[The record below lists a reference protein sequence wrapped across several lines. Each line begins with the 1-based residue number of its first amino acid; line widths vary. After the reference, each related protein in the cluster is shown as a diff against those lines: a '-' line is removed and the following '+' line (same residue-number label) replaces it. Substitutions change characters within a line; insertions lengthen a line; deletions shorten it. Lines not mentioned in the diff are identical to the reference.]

1 MKTFPNILNNLIKE
15 SLDKFL
21 MKEALSSKVYH
32 FTSVKSAFNILKTNE
47 MFCQSSLATSSDDYS
62 DKYKFYV
69 SFTRVKSPKE
79 GFGYNSYKRK
89 SFARIEFD
97 GDKLNNNFNGRPVDY
112 WNNDSLTNKRK
123 YMKDV
128 TNQKAY
134 RYVPYDGND
143 NVDAKDM
150 GGVYKYDFKYPR
162 EDSPLYASFDGK
174 IYKKEQIIPDDIQHH
189 VFNEIEDRIQTNKPI
204 IENINKYITRVDI
217 LIDRNSENKDDIVY
231 ARNLSFSKFVFVY
244 DNMNDFIMQSENT
257 VNKEIQDDDSIE
269 SRIDLRNTLSTIGQ
283 SYCIELL
290 SSYLTLLTIDEHD
303 MNKKFK
309 LVSNILD
316 DGNLGKYKGK
326 VIKNI
331 SSHRWG
337 INIEDCI
344 NSLEASAQ
352 NTSKEPTREGQEVL
366 HFITSSMRKLGYKS
380 FRDMYRKIKERNSK
394 KEPKIDTESRRK
406 FTILEINNYNK
417 FDITDKKNVDFW
429 YILNMKK
436 RLSDRYTFFDNIIYE
451 MNHNGLIDKVR
462 GGEYTFTK
470 YCKNLAH
477 KNITLEDIDSIF
489 GKIGLTFQD
498 LFEMYGLTFSIETK
512 DLNYWDFLDER
523 INAPFPYK
531 NDDLWEQRHEYAMD
545 IFRIE

>member
-1 MKTFPNILNNLIKE
+1 MKIFPNILNNLIKE

-32 FTSVKSAFNILKTNE
+32 FTSIKSAFNILKTNE
-47 MFCQSSLATSSDDYS
+47 MFCQSSLATAADDYS

-79 GFGYNSYKRK
+79 GFGYNSYRRK

-97 GDKLNNNFNGRPVDY
+97 GDELNNNFSGRPVDY
-112 WNNDSLTNKRK
+112 WNSDSLTNKRK

-134 RYVPYDGND
+134 KYVPYDGND

-150 GGVYKYDFKYPR
+150 NGVYKYDFKYPK
-162 EDSPLYASFDGK
+162 ENSPMYASFDGK

-204 IENINKYITRVDI
+204 IENINKYIIRVDI
-217 LIDRNSENKDDIVY
+217 LIDRDSENKDDIVY

-283 SYCIELL
+283 SYYIELL
-290 SSYLTLLTIDEHD
+290 SSYLMLLTINEHD
-303 MNKKFK
+303 TNKKFK
-309 LVSNILD
+309 LVSNILEN
-316 DGNLGKYKGK
+316 GNLGKYKRD
-326 VIKNI
+326 VIKKI
-331 SSHRWG
+331 SSYRWG
-337 INIEDCI
+337 INIENCI

-352 NTSKEPTREGQEVL
+352 NISKNPTRQGQEAL

-380 FRDMYRKIKERNSK
+380 FRDMYRKIKEGNSK
-394 KEPKIDTESRRK
+394 KESKIDTESRRT
-406 FTILEINNYNK
+406 FTILETSYYK

-429 YILNMKK
+429 YILGMKE
-436 RLSDRYTFFDNIIYE
+436 RLSDRYYFFENIIDE
-451 MNHNGLIDKVR
+451 MARNGLIDKVR

-498 LFEMYGLTFSIETK
+498 LFEMYGLTFSIEAK
-512 DLNYWDFLDER
+512 DLNYWDFIDER
-523 INAPFPYK
+523 VNAPFPYK
-531 NDDLWEQRHEYAMD
+531 NDDLFEQRHEYAMD

>member
-1 MKTFPNILNNLIKE
+1 MKIFPNILNNLIKE

-32 FTSVKSAFNILKTNE
+32 FTSIKSAFNILKTNE
-47 MFCQSSLATSSDDYS
+47 MFCQSSLATSADDYS

-97 GDKLNNNFNGRPVDY
+97 GDKLNNNFSGRPVDY
-112 WNNDSLTNKRK
+112 WNCDSLTNKRK

-134 RYVPYDGND
+134 KYVPYDGND

-150 GGVYKYDFKYPR
+150 NGVYKYDFKYPR

-204 IENINKYITRVDI
+204 IEDINKYITRVDI
-217 LIDRNSENKDDIVY
+217 LIDRDSENKDDIVY
-231 ARNLSFSKFVFVY
+231 ARNLSFSKWVFVY
-244 DNMNDFIMQSENT
+244 DNMKDFIMQSENT

-290 SSYLTLLTIDEHD
+290 SSYLMLLTINERDT
-303 MNKKFK
+303 NKKFK
-309 LVSNILD
+309 LVSNILE
-316 DGNLGKYKGK
+316 DGNLGKYKRD
-326 VIKNI
+326 VIKKI
-331 SSHRWG
+331 SSYRWG
-337 INIEDCI
+337 VNIEDCI
-344 NSLEASAQ
+344 NSLKVSAQ
-352 NTSKEPTREGQEVL
+352 NISKNPTRQGQEVL
-366 HFITSSMRKLGYKS
+366 HFMTSSMRKLGYKS
-380 FRDMYRKIKERNSK
+380 FIDMYRKIKEGNSK
-394 KEPKIDTESRRK
+394 KEPKIDTESRRT
-406 FTILEINNYNK
+406 FTILKTSYYK
-417 FDITDKKNVDFW
+417 FDITDEKNVDFW
-429 YILNMKK
+429 YILDMKE
-436 RLSDRYTFFDNIIYE
+436 RLSDRYYFFENIIDE
-451 MNHNGLIDKVR
+451 MARNGLIDKVR

-477 KNITLEDIDSIF
+477 KNITLGDIDSIF

-512 DLNYWDFLDER
+512 DLNYWDFIDER
-523 INAPFPYK
+523 VNAPFPYK

-545 IFRIE
+545 IFKIE

>member
-1 MKTFPNILNNLIKE
+1 MKIFPNILNNLIKE

-32 FTSVKSAFNILKTNE
+32 FTSIKSAFNILKTNE
-47 MFCQSSLATSSDDYS
+47 MFCQSSLATSADDYS

-79 GFGYNSYKRK
+79 GFGYNSYKSS

-97 GDKLNNNFNGRPVDY
+97 GDKLNNNFSGRPVDY
-112 WNNDSLTNKRK
+112 WNCDSLTNKRK

-134 RYVPYDGND
+134 KYVPYDGND

-150 GGVYKYDFKYPR
+150 NGVYKYDFKYPR

-204 IENINKYITRVDI
+204 IEDINKYITRVDI
-217 LIDRNSENKDDIVY
+217 LIDRDSENKDDIVY
-231 ARNLSFSKFVFVY
+231 ARNLSFSKWVFVY
-244 DNMNDFIMQSENT
+244 DNMKDFIMQSENT

-290 SSYLTLLTIDEHD
+290 SSYLMLLTINERDT
-303 MNKKFK
+303 NKKFK
-309 LVSNILD
+309 LVSNILE
-316 DGNLGKYKGK
+316 DGNLGKYKRD
-326 VIKNI
+326 VIKKI
-331 SSHRWG
+331 SSYRWG
-337 INIEDCI
+337 VNIEDCI
-344 NSLEASAQ
+344 TSLKVSAQ

-380 FRDMYRKIKERNSK
+380 FRDMYIKIKERNSK
-394 KEPKIDTESRRK
+394 KEPKIDTESRRT
-406 FTILEINNYNK
+406 FTILETSYYK
-417 FDITDKKNVDFW
+417 FDITDEKNVDFW
-429 YILNMKK
+429 YILGMKE
-436 RLSDRYTFFDNIIYE
+436 RLSDRYYFFENIIYE
-451 MNHNGLIDKVR
+451 MVRNGLIDKVR

-477 KNITLEDIDSIF
+477 KNITLGDIDSIF

-512 DLNYWDFLDER
+512 DLNYWDFIDER
-523 INAPFPYK
+523 VNAPFPYK

-545 IFRIE
+545 VFRIE

>member
-1 MKTFPNILNNLIKE
+1 MKIFPNILNNLIKE

-32 FTSVKSAFNILKTNE
+32 FTSIKSAFNILKTNE
-47 MFCQSSLATSSDDYS
+47 MFCQSSLATSADDYS

-134 RYVPYDGND
+134 RYVPYDGNN

-150 GGVYKYDFKYPR
+150 DGVYKYDFKYPR
-162 EDSPLYASFDGK
+162 EDSPLYARFDGK

-217 LIDRNSENKDDIVY
+217 LIDRDSENKDDIVY
-231 ARNLSFSKFVFVY
+231 ARHLSFSKFVFVY
-244 DNMNDFIMQSENT
+244 DNMKDFIMQSENT

-283 SYCIELL
+283 SYYIELL
-290 SSYLTLLTIDEHD
+290 SSYLMLLTINERDT
-303 MNKKFK
+303 NKKFK
-309 LVSNILD
+309 LVSNILE
-316 DGNLGKYKGK
+316 DGNLGKYKRD
-326 VIKNI
+326 VIKKI
-331 SSHRWG
+331 SSYRWG
-337 INIEDCI
+337 VNIEDCI
-344 NSLEASAQ
+344 TSLKVSAQ
-352 NTSKEPTREGQEVL
+352 NISKNPTRQGQEVL
-366 HFITSSMRKLGYKS
+366 HFMTSSMRKLGYKS
-380 FRDMYRKIKERNSK
+380 FRDMYIKIKEGNSK
-394 KEPKIDTESRRK
+394 KESKIDTESRRT
-406 FTILEINNYNK
+406 FTILETGYYK
-417 FDITDKKNVDFW
+417 FDITDEKNVDFW
-429 YILNMKK
+429 YILGMKE
-436 RLSDRYTFFDNIIYE
+436 RLSDRYYFFENIIDE
-451 MNHNGLIDKVR
+451 MVRNGLIDKVR

-477 KNITLEDIDSIF
+477 KNITLGDIDSIF

-498 LFEMYGLTFSIETK
+498 LFEMYGITFSIETK
-512 DLNYWDFLDER
+512 DLNYWDFIDER

>member
-32 FTSVKSAFNILKTNE
+32 FTSIKSVFNILKTNE

-79 GFGYNSYKRK
+79 GFGYNSYKSS

-97 GDKLNNNFNGRPVDY
+97 GDKLNNNFSGRPVDY

-134 RYVPYDGND
+134 KYVPYDGND

-217 LIDRNSENKDDIVY
+217 LIDRNSGSKDEIVY

-244 DNMNDFIMQSENT
+244 DNMKDFIMQSENT
-257 VNKEIQDDDSIE
+257 VNKEIQNDKSIE
-269 SRIDLRNTLSTIGQ
+269 NKIDLYKNVLRWSQND
-283 SYCIELL
+283 YIELL
-290 SSYLTLLTIDEHD
+290 SSYLMLLTIDEYD

-344 NSLEASAQ
+344 NSLKSYAQ

-380 FRDMYRKIKERNSK
+380 FIDMYRKIKERNSK
-394 KEPKIDTESRRK
+394 KEPKIDTESRRT
-406 FTILEINNYNK
+406 FTILKIDYNK

-462 GGEYTFTK
+462 GGEYKFTK

-489 GKIGLTFQD
+489 GKIGLTFKD

-512 DLNYWDFLDER
+512 YLNYWDLLDER
-523 INAPFPYK
+523 VNAPFQYK

>member
-1 MKTFPNILNNLIKE
+1 MKIFPNILNNLIKE

-32 FTSVKSAFNILKTNE
+32 FTSIKSAFNILKTNE
-47 MFCQSSLATSSDDYS
+47 MFCQSSLATSADDYS

-150 GGVYKYDFKYPR
+150 DGVYKYDFKYPR
-162 EDSPLYASFDGK
+162 EDSPLYARFDGK

-217 LIDRNSENKDDIVY
+217 LIDRDSENKDDIVY
-231 ARNLSFSKFVFVY
+231 ARNLSFSKWVFVY
-244 DNMNDFIMQSENT
+244 DNMKDFIMQSENT

-283 SYCIELL
+283 SYYIELL
-290 SSYLTLLTIDEHD
+290 SSYLMLLTINERDT
-303 MNKKFK
+303 NKKFK
-309 LVSNILD
+309 LVSNILE
-316 DGNLGKYKGK
+316 DGNLGKYKRD
-326 VIKNI
+326 VIKKI
-331 SSHRWG
+331 SSYRWG
-337 INIEDCI
+337 VNIEDCI
-344 NSLEASAQ
+344 TSLKVSAQ
-352 NTSKEPTREGQEVL
+352 NISKNPTRQGQEVL
-366 HFITSSMRKLGYKS
+366 HFMTSSMRKLGYKS
-380 FRDMYRKIKERNSK
+380 FRDMYIKIKEGNSK
-394 KEPKIDTESRRK
+394 KESKIDTESRRT
-406 FTILEINNYNK
+406 FTILETSYYK

-429 YILNMKK
+429 YILDMKE
-436 RLSDRYTFFDNIIYE
+436 RLSDRYYFFENIIDE
-451 MNHNGLIDKVR
+451 MVRNGLIDKVR

-498 LFEMYGLTFSIETK
+498 LFEMYGITFSIETK
-512 DLNYWDFLDER
+512 DLNYWDFIDER
-523 INAPFPYK
+523 VNAPFPYK
-531 NDDLWEQRHEYAMD
+531 NDDLWEQRREYAMD

>member
-32 FTSVKSAFNILKTNE
+32 FTSIKSVFNILKTNE
-47 MFCQSSLATSSDDYS
+47 MFCQSSLATSADDYS

-79 GFGYNSYKRK
+79 GFGYNSYKSS

-97 GDKLNNNFNGRPVDY
+97 GDKLNNNFSGRPVDY

-134 RYVPYDGND
+134 KYVPYDGND

-162 EDSPLYASFDGK
+162 EDSPLYARFDGK
-174 IYKKEQIIPDDIQHH
+174 IYKKEQIIPNEIQHH
-189 VFNEIEDRIQTNKPI
+189 IFNEIEDRIQTNKPI

-244 DNMNDFIMQSENT
+244 DNIKDFIMQSENT
-257 VNKEIQDDDSIE
+257 VNKEIQNDESIE
-269 SRIDLRNTLSTIGQ
+269 NKIDLYKNVLRLSQNDYIG
-283 SYCIELL
+283 LL
-290 SSYLTLLTIDEHD
+290 SSYLMLLTIDEHD

-344 NSLEASAQ
+344 TSLEASAQ

-380 FRDMYRKIKERNSK
+380 FRDMYIKIKERNSK
-394 KEPKIDTESRRK
+394 KEPKIDTESRRT
-406 FTILEINNYNK
+406 FTILKIDYNK

-512 DLNYWDFLDER
+512 YLNYWDFLDER
-523 INAPFPYK
+523 VNAPFPYK

>member
-1 MKTFPNILNNLIKE
+1 MKIFPNILNNLIKE

-32 FTSVKSAFNILKTNE
+32 FTSIKSAFNILKTNE
-47 MFCQSSLATSSDDYS
+47 MFCQSSLATASDDYS

-134 RYVPYDGND
+134 KYVPYDGND

-150 GGVYKYDFKYPR
+150 NGVYNYDFKYPK

-174 IYKKEQIIPDDIQHH
+174 IYKKEQIIPNEIQHH
-189 VFNEIEDRIQTNKPI
+189 IFNETEDRIQTNKPI

-244 DNMNDFIMQSENT
+244 DNMKDFIMQSENT
-257 VNKEIQDDDSIE
+257 VNKEIQNDESIE
-269 SRIDLRNTLSTIGQ
+269 NKIDLYKNVLRLSQNDYIG
-283 SYCIELL
+283 LL
-290 SSYLTLLTIDEHD
+290 SSYLMLLTIDEQD

-316 DGNLGKYKGK
+316 NGNLGKYKGK

-512 DLNYWDFLDER
+512 DLDYWDFLDER
-523 INAPFPYK
+523 VNAPFQYK
-531 NDDLWEQRHEYAMD
+531 NDDLWEQRREYAMD

>member
-1 MKTFPNILNNLIKE
+1 MKIFPNILNNLIKE

-32 FTSVKSAFNILKTNE
+32 FTSIKSVFNILNTNE
-47 MFCQSSLATSSDDYS
+47 MFCQSSLATSADDYS

-79 GFGYNSYKRK
+79 GFGYNSYKSS

-97 GDKLNNNFNGRPVDY
+97 GDKLNNNFSGRPVDY
-112 WNNDSLTNKRK
+112 WNNDALTCKRK

-134 RYVPYDGND
+134 KYVPYDGND

-150 GGVYKYDFKYPR
+150 NGVYKYDFKYPR

-174 IYKKEQIIPDDIQHH
+174 IYKKEQIIPDNIQHH

-217 LIDRNSENKDDIVY
+217 LIDRDSENKDDIVY
-231 ARNLSFSKFVFVY
+231 ARSLSFSKFVFVY
-244 DNMNDFIMQSENT
+244 DNMKDFIMQSENT
-257 VNKEIQDDDSIE
+257 VNKEIQNDESIE
-269 SRIDLRNTLSTIGQ
+269 NKIDLYKNVLRLSQ
-283 SYCIELL
+283 NNYIELL
-290 SSYLTLLTIDEHD
+290 SSYLMLLTIDEHD

-326 VIKNI
+326 VIKKI

-337 INIEDCI
+337 INIEDCK
-344 NSLEASAQ
+344 NSLEAYAQ

-380 FRDMYRKIKERNSK
+380 FRDMYRKIKEGNSK
-394 KEPKIDTESRRK
+394 KEPKIDTESRRT
-406 FTILEINNYNK
+406 FTILKTSYYK
-417 FDITDKKNVDFW
+417 FDITDEKNVDFW
-429 YILNMKK
+429 YILGMKE
-436 RLSDRYTFFDNIIYE
+436 RLSDRYYFFENIIDE
-451 MNHNGLIDKVR
+451 MVRNGLIDKVR

-512 DLNYWDFLDER
+512 DLNYWDFIDER
-523 INAPFPYK
+523 VNAPFPYK

-545 IFRIE
+545 VFRIE

>member
-1 MKTFPNILNNLIKE
+1 MKIFPNILNNLIKE

-32 FTSVKSAFNILKTNE
+32 FTSIKSAFNILKTNE
-47 MFCQSSLATSSDDYS
+47 MFCQSSLATSADDYS

-150 GGVYKYDFKYPR
+150 DGVYKYDFKYPR

-217 LIDRNSENKDDIVY
+217 LIDRDSENKDDIVY

-244 DNMNDFIMQSENT
+244 DNMDDFIMQSENT

-290 SSYLTLLTIDEHD
+290 SSYLMLLTINERDT
-303 MNKKFK
+303 NKKFK
-309 LVSNILD
+309 LVSNILE
-316 DGNLGKYKGK
+316 DGNLGKYKRD
-326 VIKNI
+326 VIKKI
-331 SSHRWG
+331 SSYRWG
-337 INIEDCI
+337 VNIEDCI
-344 NSLEASAQ
+344 TSLKVSAQ
-352 NTSKEPTREGQEVL
+352 NISKNPTRQGQEVL
-366 HFITSSMRKLGYKS
+366 HFMTSSMRKLGYKS
-380 FRDMYRKIKERNSK
+380 FRDMYIKIKEGNSK
-394 KEPKIDTESRRK
+394 KESKIDTESRRT
-406 FTILEINNYNK
+406 FTILETSYYK
-417 FDITDKKNVDFW
+417 FDITDEKNVDFW
-429 YILNMKK
+429 YILGMKE
-436 RLSDRYTFFDNIIYE
+436 RLSDRYYFFENIIYA
-451 MNHNGLIDKVR
+451 MVRNGLIDKVR

-545 IFRIE
+545 VFRIE

>member
-1 MKTFPNILNNLIKE
+1 MKIFPNILNNLIKE

-32 FTSVKSAFNILKTNE
+32 FTSIKSAFNILKTNE
-47 MFCQSSLATSSDDYS
+47 MFCQSSLATSADDYS

-134 RYVPYDGND
+134 KYVPYDGND

-150 GGVYKYDFKYPR
+150 NGVYKYDFKYPK
-162 EDSPLYASFDGK
+162 EDSPMYASFDGK

-217 LIDRNSENKDDIVY
+217 LIDRNSGSKDEIVY

-244 DNMNDFIMQSENT
+244 DNMKDFIMQSENT
-257 VNKEIQDDDSIE
+257 VNKEIQNDESIE
-269 SRIDLRNTLSTIGQ
+269 NKIDLYKNVLRWSQNDYIG
-283 SYCIELL
+283 LL
-290 SSYLTLLTIDEHD
+290 SSYLMLLTIDEHD

-309 LVSNILD
+309 LVSNILE
-316 DGNLGKYKGK
+316 DGNLGKYKRD
-326 VIKNI
+326 VIKKI
-331 SSHRWG
+331 SSYRWG
-337 INIEDCI
+337 VNIEDCI
-344 NSLEASAQ
+344 TSLKVSAQ
-352 NTSKEPTREGQEVL
+352 NISKNPTRQGQEVL
-366 HFITSSMRKLGYKS
+366 HFMTSSMRKLGYKS
-380 FRDMYRKIKERNSK
+380 FIDMYRKIKEGNSK
-394 KEPKIDTESRRK
+394 KESKIDTESRRT
-406 FTILEINNYNK
+406 FTILKTSYYK
-417 FDITDKKNVDFW
+417 FDITDEKNVDFW
-429 YILNMKK
+429 YILDMKE
-436 RLSDRYTFFDNIIYE
+436 RLSDRYYFFENIIDE
-451 MNHNGLIDKVR
+451 MARNGLIDKVR

-477 KNITLEDIDSIF
+477 KNITLGDIDSIF

-498 LFEMYGLTFSIETK
+498 LFEMYGITFSIETK

-523 INAPFPYK
+523 VNAPFPYK

-545 IFRIE
+545 VFRIE

>member
-32 FTSVKSAFNILKTNE
+32 FTSIKSVFNILKTNE
-47 MFCQSSLATSSDDYS
+47 MFCQSSLATSADDYS

-79 GFGYNSYKRK
+79 GFGYNSYKSS

-97 GDKLNNNFNGRPVDY
+97 GDKLNNNFSGRPVDY
-112 WNNDSLTNKRK
+112 WNSDELAGKRK

-128 TNQKAY
+128 TNQKGY
-134 RYVPYDGND
+134 KYVPYDGND

-150 GGVYKYDFKYPR
+150 NGVYNYDFKYPK

-217 LIDRNSENKDDIVY
+217 LIDRDSENKDDIVY

-244 DNMNDFIMQSENT
+244 DNMKDFIMQSENT
-257 VNKEIQDDDSIE
+257 VNKEIQNDESIE
-269 SRIDLRNTLSTIGQ
+269 NKIDLYKNVLRLSQNDYIG
-283 SYCIELL
+283 LL
-290 SSYLTLLTIDEHD
+290 SSYLMLLTIDEYD

-326 VIKNI
+326 VIKKI

-344 NSLEASAQ
+344 NSLKASAQ

-436 RLSDRYTFFDNIIYE
+436 RLSDRYTFFDNVIYE

>member
-32 FTSVKSAFNILKTNE
+32 FTSIKSVFNILKTNE
-47 MFCQSSLATSSDDYS
+47 MFCQSSLATLADDYS
-62 DKYKFYV
+62 DKYKFYI

-79 GFGYNSYKRK
+79 GFGYNSYKSS

-97 GDKLNNNFNGRPVDY
+97 GDKLNNNFSGRPVDY

-134 RYVPYDGND
+134 KYVPYDGND

-174 IYKKEQIIPDDIQHH
+174 IYKKEQIIPNEIQHH

-217 LIDRNSENKDDIVY
+217 LIDRNSGSKDEIVY

-244 DNMNDFIMQSENT
+244 DNMKDFIMQSENT
-257 VNKEIQDDDSIE
+257 VNKEIQNDESIE
-269 SRIDLRNTLSTIGQ
+269 NKIDLYKNVLRLSQNDYIG
-283 SYCIELL
+283 LL
-290 SSYLTLLTIDEHD
+290 SSYLMLLTIDEHD

-326 VIKNI
+326 VIKKI

-394 KEPKIDTESRRK
+394 KEPKIDTESRRT
-406 FTILEINNYNK
+406 FTILKIDYNK

-489 GKIGLTFQD
+489 GKIGLTFKD

-512 DLNYWDFLDER
+512 YLNYWDLLDER
-523 INAPFPYK
+523 VNAPFPYK
-531 NDDLWEQRHEYAMD
+531 NDDLWNQRHEYAMD

>member
-1 MKTFPNILNNLIKE
+1 MKIFPNILNNLIKE

-32 FTSVKSAFNILKTNE
+32 FTSIKSAFNILKTNE
-47 MFCQSSLATSSDDYS
+47 MFCQSSLATSADDYS

-150 GGVYKYDFKYPR
+150 DGVYKYDFKYPK
-162 EDSPLYASFDGK
+162 EDSPMYASFGGK

-217 LIDRNSENKDDIVY
+217 LIDRDSENKDDIVY
-231 ARNLSFSKFVFVY
+231 ARNLSFSKWVFVY
-244 DNMNDFIMQSENT
+244 DNMKDFIMQSENT

-283 SYCIELL
+283 SYYIELL
-290 SSYLTLLTIDEHD
+290 SSYLMLLTINERDT
-303 MNKKFK
+303 NKKFK
-309 LVSNILD
+309 LVSNILE
-316 DGNLGKYKGK
+316 DGNLGKYKRD
-326 VIKNI
+326 VIKKI
-331 SSHRWG
+331 SSYRWG
-337 INIEDCI
+337 VNIEDCI
-344 NSLEASAQ
+344 NSLKVSAQ
-352 NTSKEPTREGQEVL
+352 NISKNPTRQGQEVL
-366 HFITSSMRKLGYKS
+366 HFMTSSMRKLGYKS
-380 FRDMYRKIKERNSK
+380 FIDMYRKIKEGNSK
-394 KEPKIDTESRRK
+394 KESKIDTESRRT
-406 FTILEINNYNK
+406 FTILKTSYYK
-417 FDITDKKNVDFW
+417 FDITDEKNVDFW
-429 YILNMKK
+429 YILDMKE
-436 RLSDRYTFFDNIIYE
+436 RLSDRYYFFENIIDE
-451 MNHNGLIDKVR
+451 MVRNGLIDKVR

-477 KNITLEDIDSIF
+477 KNITLGDIDSIF

-498 LFEMYGLTFSIETK
+498 LFEMYGITFSIETK

-523 INAPFPYK
+523 VNAPFPYK

-545 IFRIE
+545 VFRIE

>member
-32 FTSVKSAFNILKTNE
+32 FTSIKSAFNILKTNE

-62 DKYKFYV
+62 DKYKFYI

-79 GFGYNSYKRK
+79 GFGYNSYKSS

-97 GDKLNNNFNGRPVDY
+97 GDKLNNNFSGRPVDY
-112 WNNDSLTNKRK
+112 WNSDALSGKRK

-134 RYVPYDGND
+134 KYVPYDGND

-150 GGVYKYDFKYPR
+150 NGLNKYEFKYPI

-174 IYKKEQIIPDDIQHH
+174 IYKKEQIIPNEIQHH

-217 LIDRNSENKDDIVY
+217 LIDRNSGSKDEIVY

-244 DNMNDFIMQSENT
+244 DNMKDFIMQSENT

-283 SYCIELL
+283 SYYIELL
-290 SSYLTLLTIDEHD
+290 SNYLMLLTIDEYD

-326 VIKNI
+326 VIKKI

-344 NSLEASAQ
+344 TSLKVSAQ

-380 FRDMYRKIKERNSK
+380 FIDMYRKIKERNSK
-394 KEPKIDTESRRK
+394 KEPKIDTESRRT
-406 FTILEINNYNK
+406 FTILKIDYNK

-462 GGEYTFTK
+462 GGEYKFTK

-489 GKIGLTFQD
+489 GKIGLTFKD

-512 DLNYWDFLDER
+512 YLNYWDLLDER
-523 INAPFPYK
+523 VNAPFPYK

-545 IFRIE
+545 IFRME

>member
-1 MKTFPNILNNLIKE
+1 MKIFPNILNNLIKE

-21 MKEALSSKVYH
+21 MNEALSSKVYH
-32 FTSVKSAFNILKTNE
+32 FTSIKSAFNILKTNE
-47 MFCQSSLATSSDDYS
+47 MFCQSSLATSADDYS

-134 RYVPYDGND
+134 KYVPYDGND

-150 GGVYKYDFKYPR
+150 DGVYKYDFKYPR

-217 LIDRNSENKDDIVY
+217 LIDRDSENKDDIVY
-231 ARNLSFSKFVFVY
+231 ARNLSFSKWVFVY
-244 DNMNDFIMQSENT
+244 DNMDDFIMQSENT

-290 SSYLTLLTIDEHD
+290 SSYLMLLTIDERD
-303 MNKKFK
+303 TNKKFK
-309 LVSNILD
+309 LVSNILE
-316 DGNLGKYKGK
+316 DGNLGKYKRD
-326 VIKNI
+326 VIKKI
-331 SSHRWG
+331 SSYRWG
-337 INIEDCI
+337 VNIEDCI
-344 NSLEASAQ
+344 TSLKVSAQ
-352 NTSKEPTREGQEVL
+352 NISKNPTRQGQEVL
-366 HFITSSMRKLGYKS
+366 HFMTSSMRKLGYKS
-380 FRDMYRKIKERNSK
+380 FRDMYIKIKEGNSK
-394 KEPKIDTESRRK
+394 KESKIDTESRRT
-406 FTILEINNYNK
+406 FTILETSYYK

-429 YILNMKK
+429 YILDMKE
-436 RLSDRYTFFDNIIYE
+436 RLSDRYYFFENIIYE
-451 MNHNGLIDKVR
+451 MVRNGLIDKVR

-477 KNITLEDIDSIF
+477 KNITLGDIDSIF

-512 DLNYWDFLDER
+512 DLNYWDFIDER

-545 IFRIE
+545 VFRIE

>member
-1 MKTFPNILNNLIKE
+1 MKIFPNILNNLIKE

-32 FTSVKSAFNILKTNE
+32 FTSIKSAFNILKTNE
-47 MFCQSSLATSSDDYS
+47 MFCQSSLATSADDYS

-150 GGVYKYDFKYPR
+150 NGLNDYEFKYPK
-162 EDSPLYASFDGK
+162 EDSPMYASFDGK

-217 LIDRNSENKDDIVY
+217 LIDRDSENKDDIVY
-231 ARNLSFSKFVFVY
+231 ARNLSFSKWVFVY

-283 SYCIELL
+283 SYYIELL
-290 SSYLTLLTIDEHD
+290 SSYLMLLTINERDT
-303 MNKKFK
+303 NKKFK
-309 LVSNILD
+309 LVSNILE
-316 DGNLGKYKGK
+316 DGNLGKYKRD
-326 VIKNI
+326 VIKKI
-331 SSHRWG
+331 SSYRWG
-337 INIEDCI
+337 VNIEDCI
-344 NSLEASAQ
+344 TSLKVSAQ
-352 NTSKEPTREGQEVL
+352 NISKNPTRQGQEVL
-366 HFITSSMRKLGYKS
+366 HFMTSSMRKLGYKS
-380 FRDMYRKIKERNSK
+380 FIDMYRKIKEGNSK
-394 KEPKIDTESRRK
+394 KESKIDTESRRT
-406 FTILEINNYNK
+406 FTILETSYYK
-417 FDITDKKNVDFW
+417 FDITDEKNVDFW
-429 YILNMKK
+429 YILGMKE
-436 RLSDRYTFFDNIIYE
+436 RLSDRYYFFENIIYE
-451 MNHNGLIDKVR
+451 MVRNGLIDKVR

-498 LFEMYGLTFSIETK
+498 LFEMYGITFSIETK
-512 DLNYWDFLDER
+512 DLNYWDFIDER
-523 INAPFPYK
+523 VNAPFPYK

>member
-32 FTSVKSAFNILKTNE
+32 FTSIKSAFNILKTNE

-62 DKYKFYV
+62 DKYKFYI

-79 GFGYNSYKRK
+79 GFGYNSYKSS

-97 GDKLNNNFNGRPVDY
+97 GDKLNNNFSGRPVDY
-112 WNNDSLTNKRK
+112 WNSDALSGKRK

-134 RYVPYDGND
+134 KYVPYDGND

-150 GGVYKYDFKYPR
+150 NGLNKYEFKYPI
-162 EDSPLYASFDGK
+162 EDSPMYASFDGK
-174 IYKKEQIIPDDIQHH
+174 IYKKEQIIPNEIQHH

-217 LIDRNSENKDDIVY
+217 LIDRNSGSKDEIVY

-244 DNMNDFIMQSENT
+244 DNMKDFIMQSENT
-257 VNKEIQDDDSIE
+257 VNKEIQNDESIE
-269 SRIDLRNTLSTIGQ
+269 NKIDLYKNVLRWSQNE
-283 SYCIELL
+283 YIELL
-290 SSYLTLLTIDEHD
+290 SSYLMLLTIDEHD

-337 INIEDCI
+337 IDIEDCI
-344 NSLEASAQ
+344 TSLKVSAQ

-380 FRDMYRKIKERNSK
+380 FRDMYIKIKEGNSK
-394 KEPKIDTESRRK
+394 KESKIDTESKRT
-406 FTILEINNYNK
+406 FTILKIDYNK

-523 INAPFPYK
+523 VNAPFPYK
-531 NDDLWEQRHEYAMD
+531 NDDLWKQRHEYAMD
-545 IFRIE
+545 AFRIE

>member
-32 FTSVKSAFNILKTNE
+32 FTSIKSVFNILKTNE
-47 MFCQSSLATSSDDYS
+47 MFCQSSLATEADDYS
-62 DKYKFYV
+62 DKYKFYI

-79 GFGYNSYKRK
+79 GFGYNSYKSS

-97 GDKLNNNFNGRPVDY
+97 GDKLNNNFSGRPVDY
-112 WNNDSLTNKRK
+112 WNSDALDGKRK

-150 GGVYKYDFKYPR
+150 DGVYKYDFKYPR

-217 LIDRNSENKDDIVY
+217 LIDRDSENKDDIVY
-231 ARNLSFSKFVFVY
+231 ARNLSFSKWVFVY
-244 DNMNDFIMQSENT
+244 DNMKDFIMQSENT

-283 SYCIELL
+283 SYYIELL
-290 SSYLTLLTIDEHD
+290 SSYLMLLTINERDT
-303 MNKKFK
+303 NKKFK
-309 LVSNILD
+309 LVSNILE
-316 DGNLGKYKGK
+316 DGNLGKYKRD
-326 VIKNI
+326 VIKKI
-331 SSHRWG
+331 SSYRWG
-337 INIEDCI
+337 VNIEDCI
-344 NSLEASAQ
+344 TSLKVSAQ
-352 NTSKEPTREGQEVL
+352 NISKEPTREGQEVL
-366 HFITSSMRKLGYKS
+366 HFMTSSMRKLGYKS
-380 FRDMYRKIKERNSK
+380 FRDMYIKIKEGNPK
-394 KEPKIDTESRRK
+394 KESKIDTESRRT
-406 FTILEINNYNK
+406 FTILETSYYK
-417 FDITDKKNVDFW
+417 FDITDENNVDFW
-429 YILNMKK
+429 YILDMKE
-436 RLSDRYTFFDNIIYE
+436 RLSDRYYFFENIIDE
-451 MNHNGLIDKVR
+451 MVRNGLIDKVR

-477 KNITLEDIDSIF
+477 KNITLGDIDSIF

-512 DLNYWDFLDER
+512 DLNYWDFIDER
-523 INAPFPYK
+523 VNAPFPYK

-545 IFRIE
+545 VFRIE

>member
-1 MKTFPNILNNLIKE
+1 MKIFPNILNNLIKE

-32 FTSVKSAFNILKTNE
+32 FTSIKSAFNILKTNE
-47 MFCQSSLATSSDDYS
+47 MFCQSSLATSADDYS

-134 RYVPYDGND
+134 KYVPYGGND

-150 GGVYKYDFKYPR
+150 NGVYKYDFKYPK
-162 EDSPLYASFDGK
+162 EDSPLYASFGGK

-217 LIDRNSENKDDIVY
+217 LIDRDSENKDDIVY

-283 SYCIELL
+283 SYYIELL
-290 SSYLTLLTIDEHD
+290 SSYLMLLTINERDT
-303 MNKKFK
+303 NKKFK
-309 LVSNILD
+309 LVSNILE
-316 DGNLGKYKGK
+316 DGNLGKYKRD
-326 VIKNI
+326 VIKKI
-331 SSHRWG
+331 SSYRWG
-337 INIEDCI
+337 VNIEDCI
-344 NSLEASAQ
+344 TSLKVSAQ
-352 NTSKEPTREGQEVL
+352 NISKNPTRQGQEVL
-366 HFITSSMRKLGYKS
+366 HFMTSSMRKLGYKS
-380 FRDMYRKIKERNSK
+380 FIDMYRKIKEGNSK
-394 KEPKIDTESRRK
+394 KESKIDTESRRT
-406 FTILEINNYNK
+406 FTILETSYYK
-417 FDITDKKNVDFW
+417 FDITDEKNVDFW
-429 YILNMKK
+429 YILDMKK
-436 RLSDRYTFFDNIIYE
+436 RLSDRYYFFENIIDE
-451 MNHNGLIDKVR
+451 MVRNGLIDKVR

-477 KNITLEDIDSIF
+477 KNITLGDIDSIF

-498 LFEMYGLTFSIETK
+498 LFEMYGITFSIETK
-512 DLNYWDFLDER
+512 DLNYWDFIDER
-523 INAPFPYK
+523 VNAPFPYK

-545 IFRIE
+545 VFRIE

>member
-1 MKTFPNILNNLIKE
+1 MKIFPNILNNLIKE

-32 FTSVKSAFNILKTNE
+32 FTSIKSAFNILKTNE
-47 MFCQSSLATSSDDYS
+47 MFCQSSLATSADDYS

-79 GFGYNSYKRK
+79 GFGYNSYRRK

-112 WNNDSLTNKRK
+112 WNSDSLTNKRK

-150 GGVYKYDFKYPR
+150 DGVYKYDFKYPK

-217 LIDRNSENKDDIVY
+217 LIDRDSENKDDIVY
-231 ARNLSFSKFVFVY
+231 ARNLSFSKWVFVY

-283 SYCIELL
+283 SYYIELL
-290 SSYLTLLTIDEHD
+290 SSYLMLLTINERDT
-303 MNKKFK
+303 NKKFK
-309 LVSNILD
+309 LVSNILE
-316 DGNLGKYKGK
+316 DGNLGKYKRD
-326 VIKNI
+326 VIKKI
-331 SSHRWG
+331 SSYRWG
-337 INIEDCI
+337 VNIEDCI
-344 NSLEASAQ
+344 NSLKVSAQ
-352 NTSKEPTREGQEVL
+352 NISKNPTRQGQEVL
-366 HFITSSMRKLGYKS
+366 HFMTSSMRKLGYKS
-380 FRDMYRKIKERNSK
+380 FIDMYRKIKEGNSK
-394 KEPKIDTESRRK
+394 KESKIDTESRRT
-406 FTILEINNYNK
+406 FTILETSYYK
-417 FDITDKKNVDFW
+417 FDITDEKNVDFW
-429 YILNMKK
+429 YILGMKE
-436 RLSDRYTFFDNIIYE
+436 RLSDRYYFFENIIDE
-451 MNHNGLIDKVR
+451 MVRNGLIDKVR

-498 LFEMYGLTFSIETK
+498 LFEMYGITFSIETK

-523 INAPFPYK
+523 VNAPFPYK

-545 IFRIE
+545 VFRIE

>member
-1 MKTFPNILNNLIKE
+1 MKIFPNILNNLIKE
-15 SLDKFL
+15 SLYKFL

-32 FTSVKSAFNILKTNE
+32 FTSIKSAFNILKTNE
-47 MFCQSSLATSSDDYS
+47 MFCQSSLATSADDYS

-150 GGVYKYDFKYPR
+150 NGVYKYDFKYPK

-217 LIDRNSENKDDIVY
+217 LIDRDSENKDDIVY
-231 ARNLSFSKFVFVY
+231 ARNLSFSKWVFVY
-244 DNMNDFIMQSENT
+244 DNMKDFIMQSENT

-283 SYCIELL
+283 SYYIELL
-290 SSYLTLLTIDEHD
+290 SSYLMLLTINERDT
-303 MNKKFK
+303 NKKFK
-309 LVSNILD
+309 LVSNILE
-316 DGNLGKYKGK
+316 DGNLGKYKRD
-326 VIKNI
+326 VIKKI
-331 SSHRWG
+331 SSYRWG
-337 INIEDCI
+337 VNIEDCI
-344 NSLEASAQ
+344 TSLKVSAQ
-352 NTSKEPTREGQEVL
+352 NISKNPTRQGQEVL
-366 HFITSSMRKLGYKS
+366 HFMTSSMRKLGYKS
-380 FRDMYRKIKERNSK
+380 FRDMYIKIKEGNSK
-394 KEPKIDTESRRK
+394 KESKIDTESRRT
-406 FTILEINNYNK
+406 FTILETSYYK
-417 FDITDKKNVDFW
+417 FDITDEKNVDFW
-429 YILNMKK
+429 YILDMKE
-436 RLSDRYTFFDNIIYE
+436 RLSDRYYFFENIIDE
-451 MNHNGLIDKVR
+451 MVRNGLIDKVR

-477 KNITLEDIDSIF
+477 KNITLGDIDSIF

-498 LFEMYGLTFSIETK
+498 LFEMYGITFSIETK
-512 DLNYWDFLDER
+512 NLNYWDFLDER
-523 INAPFPYK
+523 VNAPFPYK

-545 IFRIE
+545 VFRIE

>member
-1 MKTFPNILNNLIKE
+1 MKTFPTILNNLIKE

-32 FTSVKSAFNILKTNE
+32 FTSIKSAFNILKTNE
-47 MFCQSSLATSSDDYS
+47 MFCQSSLATSADDYS

-150 GGVYKYDFKYPR
+150 DGVYKYDFKYPR

-217 LIDRNSENKDDIVY
+217 LIDRDSENKDDIVY
-231 ARNLSFSKFVFVY
+231 ARNLSFSKWVFVY

-290 SSYLTLLTIDEHD
+290 SSYLMLLTINERDT
-303 MNKKFK
+303 NKKFK
-309 LVSNILD
+309 LVSNILE
-316 DGNLGKYKGK
+316 DGNLGKYKRD
-326 VIKNI
+326 VIKKI
-331 SSHRWG
+331 SSYRWG
-337 INIEDCI
+337 VNIEDCI
-344 NSLEASAQ
+344 NSLKVSAQ
-352 NTSKEPTREGQEVL
+352 NISKNPTRQGQEVL
-366 HFITSSMRKLGYKS
+366 HFMTSSMRKLGYKS
-380 FRDMYRKIKERNSK
+380 FRDMYIKIKEGNSK
-394 KEPKIDTESRRK
+394 KESKIDTESRRT
-406 FTILEINNYNK
+406 FTILETSYYK
-417 FDITDKKNVDFW
+417 FDITDEKNVDFW
-429 YILNMKK
+429 YILDMKE
-436 RLSDRYTFFDNIIYE
+436 RLSDRYYFFENIIDE
-451 MNHNGLIDKVR
+451 MVRNGLIDKVR

-498 LFEMYGLTFSIETK
+498 LFEMYGITFSIETK

-523 INAPFPYK
+523 VNAPFPYK

-545 IFRIE
+545 VFRIE

>member
-1 MKTFPNILNNLIKE
+1 MKIFPNILNNLIKE

-21 MKEALSSKVYH
+21 IKEALSSKVYH
-32 FTSVKSAFNILKTNE
+32 FTSIKSAFNILKTNE
-47 MFCQSSLATSSDDYS
+47 MFCQSSLATSADDYS

-134 RYVPYDGND
+134 KYVPYDGND

-150 GGVYKYDFKYPR
+150 NGVYKYDFKYPK

-217 LIDRNSENKDDIVY
+217 LIDRNSESKDEIVY
-231 ARNLSFSKFVFVY
+231 ARNLSFSNFVFVY
-244 DNMNDFIMQSENT
+244 DNMKDFIMQSENT
-257 VNKEIQDDDSIE
+257 VNKEIQNDESIE
-269 SRIDLRNTLSTIGQ
+269 NKIDLYKNVLHWSQ
-283 SYCIELL
+283 NYYIELL
-290 SSYLTLLTIDEHD
+290 SSYLMLLTIDEHD

-326 VIKNI
+326 VIKKI

-380 FRDMYRKIKERNSK
+380 FRDMYRKIKEGNSK
-394 KEPKIDTESRRK
+394 KEPKIDTESRRT
-406 FTILEINNYNK
+406 FTILETSYYK
-417 FDITDKKNVDFW
+417 FDITDEKNVDFW
-429 YILNMKK
+429 YILDMKE
-436 RLSDRYTFFDNIIYE
+436 RLSDRYYFFENIIDE
-451 MNHNGLIDKVR
+451 MVRNGLIDKVR

-477 KNITLEDIDSIF
+477 KNITLEYIDSIF

-498 LFEMYGLTFSIETK
+498 LFEMYGITFSIETK
-512 DLNYWDFLDER
+512 DLNYWDFTDER
-523 INAPFPYK
+523 VNAPFPYK

>member
-79 GFGYNSYKRK
+79 GFGYNSYKSS

-112 WNNDSLTNKRK
+112 WNSDALSGKRK

-134 RYVPYDGND
+134 KYVPYDGND

-150 GGVYKYDFKYPR
+150 NGLNEYEFKYPI

-174 IYKKEQIIPDDIQHH
+174 IYKKEQIIPNEIQHH

-217 LIDRNSENKDDIVY
+217 LIDRNSGSKDEIVY

-244 DNMNDFIMQSENT
+244 DNMKDFIMQSENT
-257 VNKEIQDDDSIE
+257 VNKEIQNDESIE
-269 SRIDLRNTLSTIGQ
+269 NKIDLYKNVLRLSQNDYIG
-283 SYCIELL
+283 LL
-290 SSYLTLLTIDEHD
+290 SSYLMLLTIDEHD

-316 DGNLGKYKGK
+316 NGNLGKYKRD
-326 VIKNI
+326 VIKKI

-344 NSLEASAQ
+344 NSLKFSAQ
-352 NTSKEPTREGQEVL
+352 NISKEPTREGQEVL
-366 HFITSSMRKLGYKS
+366 HFMTSSMRKLGYKS

-394 KEPKIDTESRRK
+394 KEPKIDTESRRT
-406 FTILEINNYNK
+406 FTILKIDYNK

-545 IFRIE
+545 VFRIE

>member
-1 MKTFPNILNNLIKE
+1 MKIFPNILNNLIKE

-32 FTSVKSAFNILKTNE
+32 FTSIKSAFNILKTNE
-47 MFCQSSLATSSDDYS
+47 MFCQSSLATASDDYS

-69 SFTRVKSPKE
+69 SFTRAKSPKE

-150 GGVYKYDFKYPR
+150 DGVYKYDFKYPR

-217 LIDRNSENKDDIVY
+217 LIDRDSENKDDIVY

-244 DNMNDFIMQSENT
+244 DNMDDFIMQSENT

-283 SYCIELL
+283 SYYIELL
-290 SSYLTLLTIDEHD
+290 SSYLMLLTINERDT
-303 MNKKFK
+303 NKKFK
-309 LVSNILD
+309 LVSNILE
-316 DGNLGKYKGK
+316 DGNLGKYKRD
-326 VIKNI
+326 VIKKI
-331 SSHRWG
+331 SSYRWG
-337 INIEDCI
+337 VNIEDCI
-344 NSLEASAQ
+344 TSLKVSAQ
-352 NTSKEPTREGQEVL
+352 NISKNPTRQGQEVL
-366 HFITSSMRKLGYKS
+366 HFMTSSMRKLGYKS
-380 FRDMYRKIKERNSK
+380 FRDMYIKIKEGNSK
-394 KEPKIDTESRRK
+394 KESKIDTESRRT
-406 FTILEINNYNK
+406 FTILETSYYK

-429 YILNMKK
+429 YILGMKE
-436 RLSDRYTFFDNIIYE
+436 RLSDRYYFFENIIYA
-451 MNHNGLIDKVR
+451 MVRNGLIDKVR

-523 INAPFPYK
+523 VNAPFPYK

>member
-1 MKTFPNILNNLIKE
+1 MKIFPNILNNLIKE

-32 FTSVKSAFNILKTNE
+32 FTSIKSAFNILKTNE
-47 MFCQSSLATSSDDYS
+47 MFCQSSLATASDDYS

-134 RYVPYDGND
+134 KYVPYDGND

-150 GGVYKYDFKYPR
+150 NGVYNYDFKYPK

-217 LIDRNSENKDDIVY
+217 LIDRDSENKDDIVY

-244 DNMNDFIMQSENT
+244 DNMDDFIMQSENT

-283 SYCIELL
+283 SYYIELL
-290 SSYLTLLTIDEHD
+290 SSYLMLLTINERDT
-303 MNKKFK
+303 NKKFK
-309 LVSNILD
+309 LVSNILE
-316 DGNLGKYKGK
+316 DGNLGKYKRD
-326 VIKNI
+326 VIKKI
-331 SSHRWG
+331 SSYRWG
-337 INIEDCI
+337 VNIEDCI
-344 NSLEASAQ
+344 TSLKVSAQ
-352 NTSKEPTREGQEVL
+352 NISKNPTRQGQEVL
-366 HFITSSMRKLGYKS
+366 HFMTSSMRKLGYKS
-380 FRDMYRKIKERNSK
+380 FRDMYIKIKEGNSK
-394 KEPKIDTESRRK
+394 KESKIDTESRRT
-406 FTILEINNYNK
+406 FTILETSYYK

-429 YILNMKK
+429 YILGMKE
-436 RLSDRYTFFDNIIYE
+436 RLSDRYYFFENIIYA
-451 MNHNGLIDKVR
+451 MVRNGLIDKVR

-523 INAPFPYK
+523 VNAPFPYK

>member
-79 GFGYNSYKRK
+79 GFGYNSYKSS

-97 GDKLNNNFNGRPVDY
+97 GDKLNNNFSGRPVDY
-112 WNNDSLTNKRK
+112 WNCESLTNKRK

-134 RYVPYDGND
+134 KYVPYDGND

-150 GGVYKYDFKYPR
+150 NGVYNYDFKYPK
-162 EDSPLYASFDGK
+162 EDSPMYASFDGK
-174 IYKKEQIIPDDIQHH
+174 IYKKEQIIPNDIQHH

-217 LIDRNSENKDDIVY
+217 LIDRDSENKDDIVY

-244 DNMNDFIMQSENT
+244 DNMKDFIMQSENT
-257 VNKEIQDDDSIE
+257 VNKEIQNDESIE
-269 SRIDLRNTLSTIGQ
+269 NKINLRNTLSTIGQ

-290 SSYLTLLTIDEHD
+290 SSYLMLLTIDEHD

-316 DGNLGKYKGK
+316 NGNLGKYKGK

-380 FRDMYRKIKERNSK
+380 FRDMYRKIKEGNSK
-394 KEPKIDTESRRK
+394 KEPKVDTESRRT
-406 FTILEINNYNK
+406 FTILETSYYK
-417 FDITDKKNVDFW
+417 FDITDEKNVDFW
-429 YILNMKK
+429 YILDMKE
-436 RLSDRYTFFDNIIYE
+436 RLSDRYYFFENIIDE
-451 MNHNGLIDKVR
+451 MNRNGLIDKVI

-477 KNITLEDIDSIF
+477 KNITLGDIDSIF

-523 INAPFPYK
+523 VNAPFPYK
-531 NDDLWEQRHEYAMD
+531 NDDLWEQRREYAMD

>member
-1 MKTFPNILNNLIKE
+1 MKIFPNILNNLIKE
-15 SLDKFL
+15 SLEKFL

-32 FTSVKSAFNILKTNE
+32 FTSIKSAFNILKTNE
-47 MFCQSSLATSSDDYS
+47 MFCQSSLATSADDYS

-150 GGVYKYDFKYPR
+150 DGVYKYDFKYPR
-162 EDSPLYASFDGK
+162 EDSPLYASFGGK

-217 LIDRNSENKDDIVY
+217 LIDRDSENKDDIVY
-231 ARNLSFSKFVFVY
+231 ARNLSFSKWVFVY

-290 SSYLTLLTIDEHD
+290 SSYLMLLTINERDT
-303 MNKKFK
+303 NKKFK
-309 LVSNILD
+309 LVSNILE
-316 DGNLGKYKGK
+316 DGNLGKYKRD
-326 VIKNI
+326 VIKKI
-331 SSHRWG
+331 SSYRWG
-337 INIEDCI
+337 VNIEDCI
-344 NSLEASAQ
+344 TSLKVSAQ
-352 NTSKEPTREGQEVL
+352 NISKNPTRQGQEVL
-366 HFITSSMRKLGYKS
+366 HFMTSSMRKLGYKS
-380 FRDMYRKIKERNSK
+380 FRDMYIKIKEGNSK
-394 KEPKIDTESRRK
+394 KESKIDTESRRT
-406 FTILEINNYNK
+406 FTILKTSYYK
-417 FDITDKKNVDFW
+417 FDITDEKNVDFW
-429 YILNMKK
+429 YILDMKK
-436 RLSDRYTFFDNIIYE
+436 RLSDRYYFFENIIDE
-451 MNHNGLIDKVR
+451 MVRNGLIDKVR

-498 LFEMYGLTFSIETK
+498 LFEMYGITFSIETK

-523 INAPFPYK
+523 VNAPFPYK

-545 IFRIE
+545 VFRIE

>member
-79 GFGYNSYKRK
+79 GFGYNSYKSS

-97 GDKLNNNFNGRPVDY
+97 GDKLNNNFNGRSVDY
-112 WNNDSLTNKRK
+112 WNNESLTNKRK

-134 RYVPYDGND
+134 KYVPYDGND

-150 GGVYKYDFKYPR
+150 NGVYNYDFKYPK
-162 EDSPLYASFDGK
+162 EDSPMYASFDGK
-174 IYKKEQIIPDDIQHH
+174 IYKKEQIIPNEIQHH
-189 VFNEIEDRIQTNKPI
+189 IFNETEDRIQTNKPI

-244 DNMNDFIMQSENT
+244 DNMKDFIMQSENT
-257 VNKEIQDDDSIE
+257 VNKEIQNDESIE
-269 SRIDLRNTLSTIGQ
+269 NKIDLYKNVLRLSQNDYIG
-283 SYCIELL
+283 LL
-290 SSYLTLLTIDEHD
+290 SSYLMLLTIDEQD

-316 DGNLGKYKGK
+316 NGNLGKYKGK

-531 NDDLWEQRHEYAMD
+531 NDDFWEQRREYAMD

>member
-79 GFGYNSYKRK
+79 GFGYNSYKSS

-97 GDKLNNNFNGRPVDY
+97 GDKLNNNFNGRSVDY
-112 WNNDSLTNKRK
+112 WNNESLTNKRK

-134 RYVPYDGND
+134 KYVPYDGND

-150 GGVYKYDFKYPR
+150 NGVYNYDFKYPK

-174 IYKKEQIIPDDIQHH
+174 IYKKEQIIPNDIQHH

-244 DNMNDFIMQSENT
+244 DNMKDFIMQSENT
-257 VNKEIQDDDSIE
+257 VNKEIQNDESIE
-269 SRIDLRNTLSTIGQ
+269 NKIDLYKNVLRLSQNDYIG
-283 SYCIELL
+283 LL
-290 SSYLTLLTIDEHD
+290 SSYLMLLTIDEQD

-316 DGNLGKYKGK
+316 NGNLGKYKGK

-531 NDDLWEQRHEYAMD
+531 NDDFLEQRREYAMD

>member
-1 MKTFPNILNNLIKE
+1 MKIFPNILNNLIKE

-32 FTSVKSAFNILKTNE
+32 FTSIKSAFNILKTNE
-47 MFCQSSLATSSDDYS
+47 MFCQSSLATSADDYS

-134 RYVPYDGND
+134 KYVPYDGND

-150 GGVYKYDFKYPR
+150 DGVYKYDFKYPK
-162 EDSPLYASFDGK
+162 EDSPMYASFGGK

-217 LIDRNSENKDDIVY
+217 LIDRDSENKDDIVY
-231 ARNLSFSKFVFVY
+231 ARNLSFSKWVFVY

-283 SYCIELL
+283 SYYIELL
-290 SSYLTLLTIDEHD
+290 SSYLMLLTINERDT
-303 MNKKFK
+303 NKKFK
-309 LVSNILD
+309 LVSNILE
-316 DGNLGKYKGK
+316 DGNLGKYKRD
-326 VIKNI
+326 VIKKI
-331 SSHRWG
+331 SSYRWG
-337 INIEDCI
+337 VNIEDCI
-344 NSLEASAQ
+344 TSLKVSAQ
-352 NTSKEPTREGQEVL
+352 NISKNPTRQGQEVL
-366 HFITSSMRKLGYKS
+366 HFMTSSMRKLGYKS
-380 FRDMYRKIKERNSK
+380 FIDMYKKIKEGSSK
-394 KEPKIDTESRRK
+394 KESKIDTESRRT
-406 FTILEINNYNK
+406 FTILKTSYYK
-417 FDITDKKNVDFW
+417 FDITDEKNVDFW
-429 YILNMKK
+429 YILDMKE
-436 RLSDRYTFFDNIIYE
+436 RLSDRYYFFENIIDE
-451 MNHNGLIDKVR
+451 MVRNGLIDKVR

-477 KNITLEDIDSIF
+477 KNITLGDIDSIF

-498 LFEMYGLTFSIETK
+498 LFEMYGITFSIETK

-523 INAPFPYK
+523 VNAPFPYK

-545 IFRIE
+545 VFRIE

>member
-1 MKTFPNILNNLIKE
+1 MKIFPNILNNLIKE

-32 FTSVKSAFNILKTNE
+32 FTSIKSAFNILKTNE
-47 MFCQSSLATSSDDYS
+47 MFCQSSLATSADDYS

-134 RYVPYDGND
+134 KYVPYDGND

-150 GGVYKYDFKYPR
+150 NGVYKYDFKYPR

-217 LIDRNSENKDDIVY
+217 LIDRDSENKDDIVY
-231 ARNLSFSKFVFVY
+231 ARNLSFSKWVFVY

-283 SYCIELL
+283 SYYIELL
-290 SSYLTLLTIDEHD
+290 SSYLMLLTINERDT
-303 MNKKFK
+303 NKKFK
-309 LVSNILD
+309 LVSNILE
-316 DGNLGKYKGK
+316 DGNLGKYKRD
-326 VIKNI
+326 VIKKI
-331 SSHRWG
+331 SSYRWG
-337 INIEDCI
+337 VNIEDCI
-344 NSLEASAQ
+344 TSLKVSAQ
-352 NTSKEPTREGQEVL
+352 NISKNPTRQGQEVL
-366 HFITSSMRKLGYKS
+366 HFMTSSMRKLGYKS
-380 FRDMYRKIKERNSK
+380 FIDMYRKIKEGNSK
-394 KEPKIDTESRRK
+394 KESKIDTESRRT
-406 FTILEINNYNK
+406 FTILKTSYYK
-417 FDITDKKNVDFW
+417 FDITDEKNVDFW
-429 YILNMKK
+429 YILDMKE
-436 RLSDRYTFFDNIIYE
+436 RLSDRYYFFENIIDE
-451 MNHNGLIDKVR
+451 MVRNGLIDKVR

-477 KNITLEDIDSIF
+477 KNITLGDIDSIF

-512 DLNYWDFLDER
+512 DLNYWDFIDER
-523 INAPFPYK
+523 VNAPFPYK

-545 IFRIE
+545 VFRIE

>member
-1 MKTFPNILNNLIKE
+1 MKIFPNILNNLIKE

-32 FTSVKSAFNILKTNE
+32 FTSIKSAFNILKTNE
-47 MFCQSSLATSSDDYS
+47 MFCQSSLATAADDYS

-79 GFGYNSYKRK
+79 GFGYNSFKRK

-134 RYVPYDGND
+134 KYVPYDGND

-150 GGVYKYDFKYPR
+150 NGVYKYDFKYPK
-162 EDSPLYASFDGK
+162 EDSPMYASFGGK

-217 LIDRNSENKDDIVY
+217 LIDRDSENKDDIVY
-231 ARNLSFSKFVFVY
+231 ARNLSFSKWVFVY
-244 DNMNDFIMQSENT
+244 DNMKDFIMQSENT

-283 SYCIELL
+283 SYYIELL
-290 SSYLTLLTIDEHD
+290 SSYLMLLTINERDTNE
-303 MNKKFK
+303 KFK
-309 LVSNILD
+309 LVSNILE
-316 DGNLGKYKGK
+316 DGNLGKYKRD
-326 VIKNI
+326 VIKKI
-331 SSHRWG
+331 SSYRWG
-337 INIEDCI
+337 VNIEDCI
-344 NSLEASAQ
+344 TSLKVSAQ
-352 NTSKEPTREGQEVL
+352 NISKNPTRQGQEVL
-366 HFITSSMRKLGYKS
+366 HFMTSSMRKLGYKS
-380 FRDMYRKIKERNSK
+380 FIDMYRKIKEGNSK
-394 KEPKIDTESRRK
+394 KESKIDTESRRT
-406 FTILEINNYNK
+406 FTILETSYYK
-417 FDITDKKNVDFW
+417 FDITDENNVDFW
-429 YILNMKK
+429 YILDMKK
-436 RLSDRYTFFDNIIYE
+436 RLSDRYYFFENIIDE
-451 MNHNGLIDKVR
+451 MVRNGLIDKVR

-477 KNITLEDIDSIF
+477 KNITLGDIDSIF

-498 LFEMYGLTFSIETK
+498 LFEMYGITFSIETK
-512 DLNYWDFLDER
+512 DLNYWDFIDER
-523 INAPFPYK
+523 VNAPFPYK

-545 IFRIE
+545 VFRIE

>member
-1 MKTFPNILNNLIKE
+1 
-15 SLDKFL
+15 
-21 MKEALSSKVYH
+21 
-32 FTSVKSAFNILKTNE
+32 
-47 MFCQSSLATSSDDYS
+47 MFCQSSLATSADDYS
-62 DKYKFYV
+62 DKYKFYI

-79 GFGYNSYKRK
+79 GFGYNLYKSS

-97 GDKLNNNFNGRPVDY
+97 GDKLNNNFSGRPVDY
-112 WNNDSLTNKRK
+112 WNSDALSGKRK

-134 RYVPYDGND
+134 KYVPYDGND
-143 NVDAKDM
+143 NVDAEDIN
-150 GGVYKYDFKYPR
+150 GFYKSDFKYPK

-217 LIDRNSENKDDIVY
+217 LIDRDSENKDDIVY
-231 ARNLSFSKFVFVY
+231 ARYLSFSKFVFVY
-244 DNMNDFIMQSENT
+244 DNMKDFIMQSENT
-257 VNKEIQDDDSIE
+257 VNKEIQNDESIE
-269 SRIDLRNTLSTIGQ
+269 NKIDLYKNVLRLSQ
-283 SYCIELL
+283 NDYVELL
-290 SSYLTLLTIDEHD
+290 SSYLMLLTIDEHD

-316 DGNLGKYKGK
+316 DGNLGKYKRK

-344 NSLEASAQ
+344 NSLKSSAQ

-380 FRDMYRKIKERNSK
+380 FRDMYIKIKEGNSK
-394 KEPKIDTESRRK
+394 KESKIDTESRRT
-406 FTILEINNYNK
+406 FTILETGYYK
-417 FDITDKKNVDFW
+417 FDITDEKNVDFW
-429 YILNMKK
+429 YILGMKE
-436 RLSDRYTFFDNIIYE
+436 RLSDRYYFFENIIDE
-451 MNHNGLIDKVR
+451 MVRNGLIDKVR

-498 LFEMYGLTFSIETK
+498 LFEMYGITFSIETK
-512 DLNYWDFLDER
+512 DLNYWDFIDER
-523 INAPFPYK
+523 VNAPFPYK

>member
-1 MKTFPNILNNLIKE
+1 MKIFPNILNNLIKE

-32 FTSVKSAFNILKTNE
+32 FTSIKSAFNILKTNE

-62 DKYKFYV
+62 DKYKFYI

-79 GFGYNSYKRK
+79 GFGYNSYKSS

-97 GDKLNNNFNGRPVDY
+97 GDKLNNNFSGRPVDY
-112 WNNDSLTNKRK
+112 WNSDALSGKRK

-134 RYVPYDGND
+134 KYVPYDGND

-150 GGVYKYDFKYPR
+150 NGLNKYEFKYPI
-162 EDSPLYASFDGK
+162 EDSPMYASFDGK
-174 IYKKEQIIPDDIQHH
+174 IYKKEQIIPNEIQHH

-217 LIDRNSENKDDIVY
+217 LIDRNSGSKDEIVY

-244 DNMNDFIMQSENT
+244 DNMKDFIMQSENT
-257 VNKEIQDDDSIE
+257 VNKEIQNDESIE
-269 SRIDLRNTLSTIGQ
+269 NKIDLYKNVLRWSQNDYIG
-283 SYCIELL
+283 LL
-290 SSYLTLLTIDEHD
+290 SSYLMLLTIDEHD

-337 INIEDCI
+337 IDIEDCI
-344 NSLEASAQ
+344 TSLKVSAQ

-380 FRDMYRKIKERNSK
+380 FIDMYRKIKEGNSK
-394 KEPKIDTESRRK
+394 KEPKIDTESRRT
-406 FTILEINNYNK
+406 FTILKIDYNK

-523 INAPFPYK
+523 VNAPFQYK

-545 IFRIE
+545 VFRME

>member
-1 MKTFPNILNNLIKE
+1 MKIFPNILNNLIKE

-32 FTSVKSAFNILKTNE
+32 FTSIKSAFNILKTNE
-47 MFCQSSLATSSDDYS
+47 MFCQSSLATSADDYS

-150 GGVYKYDFKYPR
+150 DGVYKYDFKYPK

-217 LIDRNSENKDDIVY
+217 LIDRDSENKDDIVY
-231 ARNLSFSKFVFVY
+231 ARNLSFSKWVFVY

-290 SSYLTLLTIDEHD
+290 SSYLMLLTINERDT
-303 MNKKFK
+303 NKKFK
-309 LVSNILD
+309 LVSNILE
-316 DGNLGKYKGK
+316 DGNLGKYKRD
-326 VIKNI
+326 VIKKI
-331 SSHRWG
+331 SSYRWG
-337 INIEDCI
+337 VNIEDCI
-344 NSLEASAQ
+344 TSLKVSAQ
-352 NTSKEPTREGQEVL
+352 NISKNPTRQGQEVL
-366 HFITSSMRKLGYKS
+366 HFMTSSMRKLGYKS
-380 FRDMYRKIKERNSK
+380 FRDMYIKIKEGNSK
-394 KEPKIDTESRRK
+394 KESKIDTESRRT
-406 FTILEINNYNK
+406 FTILETSYYK
-417 FDITDKKNVDFW
+417 FDITDEKNVDFW
-429 YILNMKK
+429 YILDMKE
-436 RLSDRYTFFDNIIYE
+436 RLSDRYYFFENIIDE
-451 MNHNGLIDKVR
+451 MVRNGLIDKVR

-498 LFEMYGLTFSIETK
+498 LFEMYGITFSIETK

-523 INAPFPYK
+523 VNAPFPYK

-545 IFRIE
+545 VFRIE

>member
-1 MKTFPNILNNLIKE
+1 MKIFPNILNNLIKE

-32 FTSVKSAFNILKTNE
+32 FTSIKSAFNILKTNE
-47 MFCQSSLATSSDDYS
+47 MFCQSSLATSADDYS

-217 LIDRNSENKDDIVY
+217 LIDRDSENKDDIVY
-231 ARNLSFSKFVFVY
+231 ARNLSFSKWVFVY
-244 DNMNDFIMQSENT
+244 DNMKDFIMQNENT

-283 SYCIELL
+283 SYYIELL
-290 SSYLTLLTIDEHD
+290 SSYLMLLTINERDT
-303 MNKKFK
+303 NKKFK
-309 LVSNILD
+309 LVSNILE
-316 DGNLGKYKGK
+316 DGNLGKYKRD
-326 VIKNI
+326 VIKKI
-331 SSHRWG
+331 SSYRWG
-337 INIEDCI
+337 VNIEDCI
-344 NSLEASAQ
+344 TSLKVSAQ
-352 NTSKEPTREGQEVL
+352 NISKNPTRQGQEVL
-366 HFITSSMRKLGYKS
+366 HFMTSSMRKLGYKS
-380 FRDMYRKIKERNSK
+380 FIDMYRKIKEGNSK
-394 KEPKIDTESRRK
+394 KESKIDTESRRT
-406 FTILEINNYNK
+406 FTILKTSYYK
-417 FDITDKKNVDFW
+417 FDITDEKNVDFW
-429 YILNMKK
+429 YILDMKE
-436 RLSDRYTFFDNIIYE
+436 RLSDRYYFFENIIDE
-451 MNHNGLIDKVR
+451 MVRNGLIDKVR

-477 KNITLEDIDSIF
+477 KNITLGDIDSIF

-512 DLNYWDFLDER
+512 DLNYWDFIDER
-523 INAPFPYK
+523 VNAPFPYK

-545 IFRIE
+545 VFRIE

>member
-32 FTSVKSAFNILKTNE
+32 FTSIKSAFNILKTNE

-62 DKYKFYV
+62 DKYKFYI

-79 GFGYNSYKRK
+79 GFGYNSYKSS

-97 GDKLNNNFNGRPVDY
+97 GDKLNNNFSGRPVDY
-112 WNNDSLTNKRK
+112 WNSDALSGKRK

-134 RYVPYDGND
+134 KYVPYDGND

-150 GGVYKYDFKYPR
+150 NGLNKYEFKYPI
-162 EDSPLYASFDGK
+162 EDSPMYASFDGK
-174 IYKKEQIIPDDIQHH
+174 IYKKEQIIPNEIQHH

-217 LIDRNSENKDDIVY
+217 LIDRDSENKDDIVY
-231 ARNLSFSKFVFVY
+231 ARNLSFSKWVFVY

-283 SYCIELL
+283 SYYIELL
-290 SSYLTLLTIDEHD
+290 SSYLMLLTIDEYD

-337 INIEDCI
+337 IDIEDCI
-344 NSLEASAQ
+344 TSLKVSAQ

-380 FRDMYRKIKERNSK
+380 FRDMYRKIKEGNSK
-394 KEPKIDTESRRK
+394 KEPKIDTESRRT
-406 FTILEINNYNK
+406 FTILETSYYK

-429 YILNMKK
+429 YILGMKE
-436 RLSDRYTFFDNIIYE
+436 RLSDRYYFFENIIDE
-451 MNHNGLIDKVR
+451 MVRNGLIDKVR

-498 LFEMYGLTFSIETK
+498 LFEMYGITFSIETK

-523 INAPFPYK
+523 VNAPFPYK

-545 IFRIE
+545 VFRIE